1 MYARKLHLCIFSPY
15 EVKYISVLLQDF
27 TKAHMHPLITQSYC
41 SRNARISRQR
51 LGAITKPEYECFDFL
66 QTQSMSRYWKLPS
79 FLKFYTNPV
88 QILTTRT
95 HLLLG
100 SSVILLF
107 LMYFIDYLP
116 QFISTPLTTNLKF
129 LKCKSCS

>member
-27 TKAHMHPLITQSYC
+27 TKAHMHPLITQSCC

-66 QTQSMSRYWKLPS
+66 QTQSMSHSWKLPS